1 MARGAGAKPRYSPR
15 VARQAGGL
23 RSKHPPLRG
32 VADAHAA
39 ARGGKGV
46 PGVLPRHTPPK
57 PPARLGGAAPGV
69 RYASHPDGRN
79 VPGWVAQA
87 EGSRWPTTLRGP
99 AATEH
104 LRSDR
109 ARSRAPGPG
118 CPCRGTAVGGCGLAA
133 GPGVCYGWRAPSRRP
148 GGGLERGRRLAP
160 TRAPPLWSERS
171 ERSRRG
177 AQPRGWEGV
186 GPRAVGCG
194 LLLGSRGHPIPFAV
208 TAQQAPCGRCI
219 GRPAG
224 AKRKRASPCGLALFE
239 VRTLSRAAL
248 VGAPILYHNLPLL
261 SRPAFQFFGCRYTAG
276 PPCCCPPRCAPAPG
290 RAGGGAAALPLL
302 PGCVP
307 PNEKSP

>member
-1 MARGAGAKPRYSPR
+1 MRDRRLACPLGKQPPQRGVDRCARRSARREGRRGARK
-15 VARQAGGL
+15 ARS
-23 RSKHPPLRG
+23 R
-32 VADAHAA
+32 
-39 ARGGKGV
+39 
-46 PGVLPRHTPPK
+46 TPPK
-57 PPARLGGAAPGV
+57 PPARLGWPRTGQRGPGV
-69 RYASHPDGRN
+69 RYAS
-79 VPGWVAQA
+79 PGSLAQ
-87 EGSRWPTTLRGP
+87 
-99 AATEH
+99 
-104 LRSDR
+104 R
-109 ARSRAPGPG
+109 ARLPGRRPRSERAHHHTGARERRAPKT
-118 CPCRGTAVGGCGLAA
+118 RTGT
-133 GPGVCYGWRAPSRRP
+133 RP
-148 GGGLERGRRLAP
+148 GRGQARAKPAPQGVGLTQGTRRVLRLARAQPPPWRRSGKRAALAP

-171 ERSRRG
+171 ERNRRG

-186 GPRAVGCG
+186 GPQAVGCG
-194 LLLGSRGHPIPFAV
+194 LLLGSRGHPILFAV

-276 PPCCCPPRCAPAPG
+276 PPCCRSPRCAPALG
-290 RAGGGAAALPLL
+290 RAGGGVAVLLLP